1 MLVLTRKPEPNHDVI
16 RIQDQQTGSEF
27 TITIHRVRGKQV
39 KLGLVAPKHY
49 RIVRGELGPKE
60 CE

>member
-16 RIQDQQTGSEF
+16 RIQDEQTGSEF

-49 RIVRGELGPKE
+49 RIVRGELGPKGE
-60 CE
+60 